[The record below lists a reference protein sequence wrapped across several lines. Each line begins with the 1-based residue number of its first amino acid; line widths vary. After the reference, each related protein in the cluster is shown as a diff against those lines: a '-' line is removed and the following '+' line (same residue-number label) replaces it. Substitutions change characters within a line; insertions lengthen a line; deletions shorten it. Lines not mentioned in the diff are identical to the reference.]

1 MFSSYGLQD
10 WELVVV
16 CGIAAV
22 AILCVSTAVGALVA
36 HVVLREGEVHVAHP
50 ATSPGVVEAGVAAAH
65 HEPARAS
72 SKPRLSP
79 TV

>member
-1 MFSSYGLQD
+1 
-10 WELVVV
+10 
-16 CGIAAV
+16 
-22 AILCVSTAVGALVA
+22 
-36 HVVLREGEVHVAHP
+36 VLREGEVHVAHP